1 MCVLTLLFGKMG
13 RNLLFRLNLEAVCSP
28 ECRFW
33 SVLVCLTILGGVY
46 TASAVRDIAINMTVF

>member
-1 MCVLTLLFGKMG
+1 M
-13 RNLLFRLNLEAVCSP
+13 FRLNLEAVCSP